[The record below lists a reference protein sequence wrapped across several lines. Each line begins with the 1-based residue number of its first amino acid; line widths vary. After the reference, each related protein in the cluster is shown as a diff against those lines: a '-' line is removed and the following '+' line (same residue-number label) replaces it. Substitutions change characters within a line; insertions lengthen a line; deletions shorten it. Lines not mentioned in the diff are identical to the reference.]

1 MIATLTELET
11 RLPISPND
19 SEPRYLSY
27 LLRLWRK
34 RDDQGQPVW
43 CASLEEPGSHQT
55 LRFRD
60 LPALFAFLQ
69 TQLGNATPGGLVQEE
84 QRAPGELRS

>member
-1 MIATLTELET
+1 M
-11 RLPISPND
+11 PHYPDD

-55 LRFRD
+55 VRFRD
-60 LPALFAFLQ
+60 LPALFAFLR
-69 TQLGNATPGGLVQEE
+69 TQLGSVTPGGPANEE
-84 QRAPGELRS
+84 HQGPGEPQS

>member
-1 MIATLTELET
+1 MIATLTEVET
-11 RLPISPND
+11 RLPNSPED
-19 SEPRYLSY
+19 REPSYLSY

-55 LRFRD
+55 VRFRD

-69 TQLGNATPGGLVQEE
+69 TQLGSATPGGLVQEE
-84 QRAPGELRS
+84 QQAPEEPRS

>member
-1 MIATLTELET
+1 M
-11 RLPISPND
+11 PNSTND
-19 SEPRYLSY
+19 REPLYLSY

-55 LRFRD
+55 VRFRD
-60 LPALFAFLQ
+60 LPALYAFLQ
-69 TQLGNATPGGLVQEE
+69 TRLGSATPEGQAQEE
-84 QRAPGELRS
+84 QQAPEEPRS